1 MGRLRLG
8 FAQARARLVA
18 GCARAQFNFFLT
30 VITIVDKEWCK
41 LSAKTI
47 FLSGPNKDRWDSRKS
62 TLHFLRDALGSL
74 GINVRQFPCTYTG
87 CRLVWGGA

>member
-8 FAQARARLVA
+8 FAPARARLVA

-30 VITIVDKEWCK
+30 VITFVDKEWCK

-47 FLSGPNKDRWDSRKS
+47 FLSGPNKDRWGGLMSGNFRARTRVAAWS
-62 TLHFLRDALGSL
+62 GVELRVLFHG
-74 GINVRQFPCTYTG
+74 V
-87 CRLVWGGA
+87 